1 MLKNGKFAVIFRPL
15 LITGIFSIKIM
26 KIMSEEEG
34 VMSVKREETLR
45 KNHLAN
51 GRINSLE
58 NSNKTV
64 EKH

>member
-1 MLKNGKFAVIFRPL
+1 
-15 LITGIFSIKIM
+15 
-26 KIMSEEEG
+26 MSEEEG

-51 GRINSLE
+51 GRVSSLE
-58 NSNKTV
+58 NSNETV